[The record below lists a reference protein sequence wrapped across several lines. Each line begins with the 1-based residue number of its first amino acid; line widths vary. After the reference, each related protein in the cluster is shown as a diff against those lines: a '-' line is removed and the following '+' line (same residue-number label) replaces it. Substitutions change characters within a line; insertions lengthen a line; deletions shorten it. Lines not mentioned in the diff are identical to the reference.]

1 MTALLVALTAGA
13 AWAANQI
20 NCDGFCI
27 GTNGKDEMKGSA
39 NSDDMEAERG
49 NDVMYGR
56 GGEDVMFGDEGADTL
71 YGNEGDDTLEEYNT
85 SGDKDKLYAQ
95 GGDDEHVDAED
106 GDGLDLVDCGEGQD
120 TAFVDPGDKVASNC

>member
-27 GTNGKDEMKGSA
+27 GTDGKDEMKGSA
-39 NSDDMEAERG
+39 NSDYMEAQRG

-56 GGEDVMFGDEGADTL
+56 GGEDG
-71 YGNEGDDTLEEYNT
+71 
-85 SGDKDKLYAQ
+85 
-95 GGDDEHVDAED
+95 HVDAED

-120 TAFVDPGDKVASNC
+120 TAFVDPGDKVASNCEEVFTD